1 MIDRYELLLLLIVM
15 IERYELLLLLIVMIE
30 RYELLLLI
38 VMTKRGEQSALN
50 WDPPPLPLPLHGGS
64 CHLYPPTAPR
74 PTRSPARSLLTMAP
88 KRKAGGLHK
97 LPELL
102 APGEVLSDVVKKEW
116 KLGRAVGEGGFGRLY
131 LAAQN
136 TSQPVGEDADY
147 VIKVEPHE
155 NGPLFTEL
163 KFYQR
168 AAKPEL
174 IEKWVKEKRLKF
186 LGVPR
191 YWGMGMLE
199 KKGSAMRFM
208 VIDRFG
214 SDLQKVLEENG
225 KKIPRKAVLQ
235 LGLKLLD
242 ILEYIHD
249 NEYVHADVKAA
260 NLMLGFKDKNQ
271 VSLVDYGLAYR
282 YGPCGVHNKYKE
294 DPKRCHDGTIEF
306 TSIDAHKGVAP
317 SRRADVQI
325 LGYCLLQWLCGKLPW
340 EDNLKDPN
348 YVRDAKIRFK
358 DNIPELMNKCFPP
371 SQEKPAEIAE
381 YLAYAHA
388 IGYEDRPDYQK
399 LRTILTRG
407 LRAIGGKEDDQLTF
421 RFAAN
426 GRGRARPPVS
436 YAELDES
443 MEEDEEE
450 DEIRLLKSKAS
461 STRARKGERR
471 TERLL
476 SPPPRRMQVERP
488 EVARSR
494 RARPRPPRRRTWR
507 RPRHRRPRAWLA
519 RSTRDK
525 PRERERTVIPLTVC
539 SCLQLRLSVHGAA
552 LWFIQRGRAGK
563 ARGTCLGLPLS
574 VLQIPVGP
582 SPPTLPSCSVASK
595 EARMYV

>member
-1 MIDRYELLLLLIVM
+1 
-15 IERYELLLLLIVMIE
+15 
-30 RYELLLLI
+30 
-38 VMTKRGEQSALN
+38 
-50 WDPPPLPLPLHGGS
+50 
-64 CHLYPPTAPR
+64 
-74 PTRSPARSLLTMAP
+74 MAP

-381 YLAYAHA
+381 YMAYAHA

-421 RFAAN
+421 RFGPARTDRPAATSAKQRSAGTASARRKQQQEDGAGEVVVEPLSKKRQRSPATTPSSQAAAAAAAN

-461 STRARKGERR
+461 STRARKAPAVA
-471 TERLL
+471 
-476 SPPPRRMQVERP
+476 PPSSD
-488 EVARSR
+488 AG
-494 RARPRPPRRRTWR
+494 
-507 RPRHRRPRAWLA
+507 
-519 RSTRDK
+519 
-525 PRERERTVIPLTVC
+525 
-539 SCLQLRLSVHGAA
+539 GAA
-552 LWFIQRGRAGK
+552 RGRKSAAGK
-563 ARGTCLGLPLS
+563 AKAAKAKDLAETAT
-574 VLQIPVGP
+574 QTTP
-582 SPPTLPSCSVASK
+582 SL
-595 EARMYV
+595 ARQKHKR